1 MAEETSNGGLVFGI
15 RLDNSALAKDVE
27 LSQKLFESIGKS
39 AEETGKVIQHWFS
52 DMQIVPK
59 IDAAKFSK
67 ELDQVRTAMTESAT
81 KSGQGY
87 NKTFSDL
94 YVAAGNAGAKV
105 REESTKTAT
114 SVTEDINKLNGGFTA
129 ITGLA
134 GKMFLG
140 VSAGQIVSQMF
151 QTRSYFQDAESSMK
165 VFLGDAEKGSKFIRE
180 LKDYAFYN
188 MFEFKDLVGASKQL
202 ISYGTAA
209 KDVTGVLDKLSNI
222 ATGTGANLN
231 DMIGMYNKA
240 KSVGKVDSQGLES
253 WAARGVLVKDTLRD
267 MGEVVSST
275 GVTFKQLEKVLDK
288 VTGEG
293 GMFHNLMAEQLD
305 NLSASAAQLQDN
317 LTSMWEEMGEK
328 AEPYMKAAIDLAGTL
343 VENYQSIADVVID
356 VAKVYGAYKL
366 VDMSGIQNIIDQAT
380 AEQKLVD
387 TFKEHGD
394 EIQNMLTFGEKYELN
409 LKGLKEGTVEYA
421 QAVKDLFEKEKESA
435 EETLKKLEQDEL
447 AEAKRVSALR
457 EDIDAT
463 NEYLLKNG
471 DKISVHENNILVE
484 KVEAEKE
491 EILASKKKLTTIAS
505 QRKVVAT
512 ELETKASRV
521 NTLATMQEAA
531 ATSKATVAT
540 NLWAKAKGALG
551 KAAAKLGT
559 MLKETLLSN
568 PYALALAGAV
578 ALCQAIYDICTAQS
592 ALDEMNKTIDEGKS
606 KGYANAMD
614 EIKKSV
620 LPTIDRIR
628 NLTEGT
634 DAYQKA
640 VDDLVKKYPEL
651 KAVLGDEYTKTDLL
665 TKGYDAVKKSII
677 ERNEAAAKW
686 NAVEENR
693 VKVVDKQK
701 AVLDE
706 FSEALRDQ
714 GYSVEEADRLTSKL
728 GMSMSSIIDGETLTF
743 DQLDDDLKKV
753 FTDAKSNAKSFF
765 NFITAG
771 MVDAFNIGNYSN
783 QESWSAFYKVSATG
797 GNAQQFDSSLR
808 AMFEQM
814 LNLADAANK
823 AAEGIKKVDEAV
835 EEDPA
840 VKKFWN
846 DPILEQYKKELE
858 QINGELQSISRFDY
872 EFAGGVS
879 ANTTERIKKLQQ
891 DRNNLQRQMEKA
903 QKFIFGDDY
912 NKQKAQYKKQI
923 DLYKNFA
930 QQYTALEVKRQ
941 NEIKRLNDSRN
952 AKGANQDVI
961 DAQIANIYNKTEDD
975 INTLFAKFYSVSDAT
990 AAKVKQIFDKAL
1002 NTPIDAAK
1010 VRLNQIRE
1018 QQERIK
1024 NAAANGDTIATKEQQ
1039 AALEAEAAGL
1049 QQVIDLARQ
1058 AEDERISAMQ
1068 RIAALQREHD
1078 EKSLSAEGKKQK
1090 EIKETYDTVR
1100 KELAS
1105 MLEKGQISKEQYEEV
1120 LFGLNS
1126 DEMRESSDEWVAA
1139 YGDYAQKREKLVREW
1154 FAKLKDVPAE
1164 YLTVAEEQMKK
1175 DLAEMDFEKF
1185 KKDIKWD
1192 ALFEDVSSMSSKRL
1206 VATIDEL
1213 QSAFALIK
1221 DDMTVEQIEEYKK
1234 AIGTLNDEL
1243 AAKNPW
1249 RGIVDSL
1256 KQIRQTKDKLP
1267 ELIQKEKDALKEAKK
1282 AQKEYNDTLEEEKR
1296 IRKELERTKGDAE
1309 TQNELQIQLANN
1321 LTKQADA
1328 KKKAAKATKEHAE
1341 ATEQVV
1347 KAETTLSDENA
1358 KLYGSIGKIGGVI
1371 SQAGNAFS
1379 QLGDAM
1385 GESGEKMRELGD
1397 TLSSIGETISS
1408 TMQAIASGDKG
1419 QAIAAAATNTI
1430 NMITTI
1436 VASRKKYQQEQKEWK
1451 LAQERFADNMQVAE
1465 IEKVRNRNKDKN
1477 VFYTDYN
1484 AQADDA
1490 AEAFRMAQ
1498 DKLSKQIEKLEK
1510 EGKAKKGQRGG
1521 VDWGA
1526 TGKAAAMGAGAGAAI
1541 GSVVPVIGTAIGAVV
1556 GGVVGFVGGLFGGR
1570 KKKDMWGGLLVEFP
1584 ELIEMGVDGEERI
1597 NTALADQLIEQGMV
1611 NDKTKE
1617 MIESAKKYQEEMDAA
1632 KQEVTEIVSQLAGDL
1647 GNNIMDALV
1656 DAFKAGTDS
1665 AEAFGDTVDKVLEN
1679 MIKKWIFNAAFSQY
1693 LDKLQKKYEKI
1704 FMSGASETEKV
1715 TMLMNATKEFK
1726 DEAQSGVAVMNELLQ
1741 QTSDFGDKLGMNLF
1755 KADEAQRN
1763 AVSGGIANVT
1773 QDTAEE
1779 MNGRLTQI
1787 QSHTFSINES
1797 CRQLTAFSAQ
1807 QLTVLQLIHTDTGS
1821 LVRTVTAMKDTID
1834 DITIRGVKMRA

>member
-151 QTRSYFQDAESSMK
+151 QTRSYFQDAESSMR

-209 KDVTGVLDKLSNI
+209 KDVTGILDKLSNI

-253 WAARGVLVKDTLRD
+253 WAARGVLVKQTLKD
-267 MGEVVSST
+267 MGETVSST

-366 VDMSGIQNIIDQAT
+366 VDMSGLQGIIEQAKEET
-380 AEQKLVD
+380 TLIE
-387 TFKEHGD
+387 TFKEHGE
-394 EIQNMLTFGEKYELN
+394 EIEKLMSADQAYAMEMS
-409 LKGLKEGTVEYA
+409 GLKKDTAEYA
-421 QAVKDLFEKEKESA
+421 QAVKDMFNSEKESTA
-435 EETLKKLEQDEL
+435 EQLKNIDLLEQAETKRKQVLDANIEAKKTEIETLKSEHKWKEVVAQKTELDALQEQRNASAANMEAL
-447 AEAKRVSALR
+447 AKQKASASAAAKA
-457 EDIDAT
+457 A
-463 NEYLLKNG
+463 
-471 DKISVHENNILVE
+471 
-484 KVEAEKE
+484 AEK
-491 EILASKKKLTTIAS
+491 ADT
-505 QRKVVAT
+505 V
-512 ELETKASRV
+512 
-521 NTLATMQEAA
+521 ATMQNAT

-540 NLWAKAKGALG
+540 NLWTRAKGALG
-551 KAAAKLGT
+551 KAATKLGT
-559 MLKETLLSN
+559 LLQETVLAN
-568 PYALALAGAV
+568 PYALAIAGAV
-578 ALCQAIYDICTAQS
+578 ALCQAIYDICTAQT
-592 ALDEMNKTIDEGKS
+592 ALDEMNKTIDEGKA

-686 NAVEENR
+686 NAVEENS

-706 FSEALRDQ
+706 FSETLRDQ
-714 GYSVEEADRLTSKL
+714 GYSMEEADRLTRKFE
-728 GMSMSSIIDGETLTF
+728 MSMSSIMDGETLSF

-753 FTDAKSNAKSFF
+753 FTDAKSNARSFF
-765 NFITAG
+765 NFMTGG

-797 GNAQQFDSSLR
+797 GEVKQFDSSLR

-814 LNLADAANK
+814 LNLADAAKK
-823 AAEGIKKVDEAV
+823 AAEGIEEINEATEEAENKKKVDEW
-835 EEDPA
+835 
-840 VKKFWN
+840 WN
-846 DPILEQYKKELE
+846 TSVLKDYKDQLE
-858 QINGELQSISRFDY
+858 QINGQLQAISRIDWLTEQAGTSNKVAELQ
-872 EFAGGVS
+872 
-879 ANTTERIKKLQQ
+879 KQ
-891 DRNNLQRQMEKA
+891 RNQIMREMEAA
-903 QKFIFGDDY
+903 QKGIIGDDY
-912 NKQKAQYKKQI
+912 NAQKAKYKKQI

-930 QQYTALEVKRQ
+930 QQYTSLEVKRQ
-941 NEIKRLNDSRN
+941 NEIKKLNDSRN

-975 INTLFAKFYSVSDAT
+975 INTLFAKFYGVSDAT
-990 AAKVKQIFDKAL
+990 AAKVKQIFDNAL

-1090 EIKETYDTVR
+1090 AIKETYDTVR

-1105 MLEKGQISKEQYEEV
+1105 MLGKGQISKEQYEEV

-1296 IRKELERTKGDAE
+1296 IREELERTKGDAE
-1309 TQNELQIQLANN
+1309 TQNKLQIQLADN
-1321 LTKQADA
+1321 LTKQANA
-1328 KKKAAKATKEHAE
+1328 KEKATKATEEHAE
-1341 ATEQVV
+1341 ATKQVV
-1347 KAETTLSDENA
+1347 KAEKTLSDENA

-1451 LAQERFADNMQVAE
+1451 LAQERFADNMQVSE

-1490 AEAFRMAQ
+1490 AEAFKIAQ

-1541 GSVVPVIGTAIGAVV
+1541 GSLAGPVGAAIGAAI

-1632 KQEVTEIVSQLAGDL
+1632 KQEVTEIVSQLTGDL

-1656 DAFKAGTDS
+1656 DAFKSGADS

-1679 MIKKWIFNAAFSQY
+1679 MIKKLIFNAAFSQY
-1693 LDKLQKKYEKI
+1693 FDKLQKQYENI

-1726 DEAQSGVAVMNELLQ
+1726 DEASAGVETMNEFMRQ
-1741 QTSDFGDKLGMNLF
+1741 ASEYGDSLGMNLF
-1755 KADEAQRN
+1755 KADAAQRN

-1797 CRQLTAFSAQ
+1797 CRQLTQFSAQ

>member
-1 MAEETSNGGLVFGI
+1 MAEATENGGLVFGI
-15 RLDNSALAKDVE
+15 RLDNSQLAKDVE
-27 LSQKLFESIGKS
+27 LSNKLFETIAKS

-81 KSGQGY
+81 KLGQGY

-114 SVTEDINKLNGGFTA
+114 SVSEDINKLNGGFTA

-209 KDVTGVLDKLSNI
+209 KDVTGILDKLSNI

-253 WAARGVLVKDTLRD
+253 WAARGVLVKDTLKD

-366 VDMSGIQNIIDQAT
+366 VDMSGLQGIIEQAKEET
-380 AEQKLVD
+380 NLIE
-387 TFKEHGD
+387 TFKEHGE
-394 EIQNMLTFGEKYELN
+394 EIEKLMSADQAYAMEMS
-409 LKGLKEGTVEYA
+409 GLKKDTAEYA
-421 QAVKDLFEKEKESA
+421 QAVKDMFNSEKESTA
-435 EETLKKLEQDEL
+435 EQLKNIDLLEQAETKRKQVLDANIEAKKTEIETLKSEHKWKEVVAQKTELDALQEQRNASAANMEAL
-447 AEAKRVSALR
+447 AKQKASASAAAKVA
-457 EDIDAT
+457 
-463 NEYLLKNG
+463 
-471 DKISVHENNILVE
+471 
-484 KVEAEKE
+484 AEK
-491 EILASKKKLTTIAS
+491 ADT
-505 QRKVVAT
+505 V
-512 ELETKASRV
+512 
-521 NTLATMQEAA
+521 ATMQNAT

-540 NLWAKAKGALG
+540 NLWARAKGALG
-551 KAAAKLGT
+551 KAATKLGT
-559 MLKETLLSN
+559 LLQETVLAN
-568 PYALALAGAV
+568 PYALAIAGAV
-578 ALCQAIYDICTAQS
+578 ALCQAIYDICTAQT
-592 ALDEMNKTIDEGKS
+592 ALDEMNKTIDEGKA

-634 DAYQKA
+634 DAYQNA

-651 KAVLGDEYTKTDLL
+651 KDVLGDEYTKTDLL

-686 NAVEENR
+686 NAVEENS

-714 GYSVEEADRLTSKL
+714 GYSMEEADRLTRKFE
-728 GMSMSSIIDGETLTF
+728 MSMSSIMDGETLSF

-753 FTDAKSNAKSFF
+753 FTEAKSNARSFF
-765 NFITAG
+765 NFMTGG

-797 GNAQQFDSSLR
+797 GEVKQFDSSLR

-814 LNLADAANK
+814 LNLADAAKK
-823 AAEGIKKVDEAV
+823 AAEGIEEINEATEESENKKKADEW
-835 EEDPA
+835 
-840 VKKFWN
+840 WN
-846 DPILEQYKKELE
+846 TSVLKDYKDQLE
-858 QINGELQSISRFDY
+858 QINGQLQAISRIDWLTEQAGTSNKVAELQ
-872 EFAGGVS
+872 
-879 ANTTERIKKLQQ
+879 KQ
-891 DRNNLQRQMEKA
+891 RNQIMREMEAA
-903 QKFIFGDDY
+903 QKGIIGDDY
-912 NKQKAQYKKQI
+912 NAQKAKYKKQI
-923 DLYKNFA
+923 DLYKSFA
-930 QQYTALEVKRQ
+930 QQYTSLEVKRQ
-941 NEIKRLNDSRN
+941 NEIKKLNDSRN

-975 INTLFAKFYSVSDAT
+975 INTLFAKFYGVSDAT
-990 AAKVKQIFDKAL
+990 AAKVKQIFDNAL

-1090 EIKETYDTVR
+1090 AIKETYDTVR

-1126 DEMRESSDEWVAA
+1126 DEIRESSDEWVAA
-1139 YGDYAQKREKLVREW
+1139 YGDYAQKREMLVREW
-1154 FAKLKDVPAE
+1154 WTKLKDVPEE
-1164 YLTVAEEQMKK
+1164 YLAEAQDKMKK
-1175 DLAEMDFEKF
+1175 DLAAMDFEQF

-1192 ALFEDVSSMSSKRL
+1192 KLFEDSSAMTSQRL
-1206 VATIDEL
+1206 ITTINEL
-1213 QSAFALIK
+1213 QSAFDLIK
-1221 DDMTVEQIEEYKK
+1221 DDMTTEQLDEYKK
-1234 AIGTLNDEL
+1234 AIQTLNDEL

-1249 RGIVDSL
+1249 LTIVKSY
-1256 KQIRQTKDKLP
+1256 KQIRQGQDKVT
-1267 ELIQKEKDALKEAKK
+1267 ELHKKEKEALDKKNK
-1282 AQKEYNDTLEEEKR
+1282 AQKEYNDALAKE
-1296 IRKELERTKGDAE
+1296 KELREALENDK
-1309 TQNELQIQLANN
+1309 NNVELQIQLADATDKTATAKAN
-1321 LTKQADA
+1321 LTNATNDYA
-1328 KKKAAKATKEHAE
+1328 EAAAKAAE
-1341 ATEQVV
+1341 AEGDMTKNLGDLFGSLGKVGDVVSQV
-1347 KAETTLSDENA
+1347 
-1358 KLYGSIGKIGGVI
+1358 GGV
-1371 SQAGNAFS
+1371 FS
-1379 QLGDAM
+1379 QLGDVM
-1385 GESGEKMRELGD
+1385 GEDGEKMKELGD
-1397 TLSSIGETISS
+1397 TLSSIGDTLSS
-1408 TMQAIASGDKG
+1408 TMQSLASGNYM
-1419 QAIAAAATNTI
+1419 QAAITNITG
-1430 NMITTI
+1430 MITTV

-1451 LAQERFADNMQVAE
+1451 LAQQRFADNLSVSA
-1465 IEKVRNRNKDKN
+1465 IETVRNQSKGKN
-1477 VFYTDYN
+1477 IFYTDYN

-1490 AEAFRMAQ
+1490 TKAYKMAQ
-1498 DKLSKQIEKLEK
+1498 EKLNAQIDKLEK

-1526 TGKAAAMGAGAGAAI
+1526 TGKTTAMGAGAGAAI
-1541 GSVVPVIGTAIGAVV
+1541 GSMVLPGIGTAVGAAIGAI
-1556 GGVVGFVGGLFGGR
+1556 GGFVTGLFGGR
-1570 KKKDMWGGLLVEFP
+1570 KKKDIWGGLLTEFP
-1584 ELIEMGVDGEERI
+1584 ELVEIGVDGEERI
-1597 NTALADQLIEQGMV
+1597 NTALAEQLIEQGMV

-1632 KQEVTEIVSQLAGDL
+1632 KQEVTEIVSQLTGDL

-1656 DAFKAGTDS
+1656 DAFKSGADS

-1679 MIKKWIFNAAFSQY
+1679 MIKKLIFNAAFSQY
-1693 LDKLQKKYEKI
+1693 FDKLQKQYEDI

-1726 DEAQSGVAVMNELLQ
+1726 DEASAGVETMNEFMRQ
-1741 QTSDFGDKLGMNLF
+1741 ASEYGDSLGMNLF
-1755 KADEAQRN
+1755 KADAAQRN

-1797 CRQLTAFSAQ
+1797 VKQITEFSSQ
-1807 QLTVLQLIHTDTGS
+1807 TLIVVRNINSDTS
-1821 LVRTVTAMKDTID
+1821 ALVRSVESLKATVD
-1834 DITIRGVKMRA
+1834 DIQIRGVKLKS